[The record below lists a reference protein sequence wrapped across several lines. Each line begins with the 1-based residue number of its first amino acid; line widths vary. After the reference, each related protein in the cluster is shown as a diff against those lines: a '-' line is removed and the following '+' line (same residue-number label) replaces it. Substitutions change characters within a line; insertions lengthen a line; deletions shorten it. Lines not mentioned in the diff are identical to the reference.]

1 MLASGLL
8 LVTVLAF
15 LVILVLM
22 SVWKQRELS
31 GKMPPGPTPLPFI
44 GNYLQLNTEEIYNS
58 LMKIRERY
66 GPVFT
71 VHLGP
76 RRRIVILCGQEAVK
90 EALVDHALEFSGRG
104 ENATFDWLFKGY
116 GVAFSP
122 WERSKPLRRFS
133 IATLRDFGMGKRGIE
148 ERIQEEADYL
158 LEALQKTNGALID
171 PTFYLSRTVSNV
183 MSSIV
188 FGNRFDYED
197 KEFLSLLKMMTESF
211 QFTASSTGQL
221 YEMFS
226 SVMKHLPGPQQK
238 AFKELQGLEDFITK
252 KVEQHQSTLDS
263 NSPRD
268 FIDSFL
274 IHMQAE
280 KKNPNTEF
288 YMKNLVLT
296 TLNLFFAGT
305 ETVST
310 TLRYGFLL
318 LMKHP
323 DVEAKIHEEINQVIG
338 RNRQPK
344 YEDRM
349 KMPYTEAVIH
359 EIQRFADLIPM
370 GLPRRVT
377 KDTKFRDFLIPKGT
391 EVFPMLG
398 SVLNDPKFFSNPK
411 DFNPKHFL
419 DDNGQ
424 FKKND
429 AFIPFSLG
437 KRNCFGEGLARM
449 ELFLYLTNI
458 LQNFHLRS
466 SQAPRDIDVSP
477 KMVGFGTIPPNYT
490 MSFLSH

>member
-15 LVILVLM
+15 LVVMVLM
-22 SVWKQRELS
+22 SVWKQRKLS

-44 GNYLQLNTEEIYNS
+44 GNYLQLNTEQMYNS

-76 RRRIVILCGQEAVK
+76 RPVVVLCGQEAVK
-90 EALVDHALEFSGRG
+90 EALVDQAEEFSGRG
-104 ENATFDWLFKGY
+104 EQATFDWLFKGY
-116 GVAFSP
+116 GVAFSSG
-122 WERSKPLRRFS
+122 ERAKQLRRFS
-133 IATLRDFGMGKRGIE
+133 IATLRDFGVGKRGIE
-148 ERIQEEADYL
+148 ERIQEEAGFL
-158 LEALQKTNGALID
+158 LDAFRKTNELTSPNAI
-171 PTFYLSRTVSNV
+171 
-183 MSSIV
+183 
-188 FGNRFDYED
+188 
-197 KEFLSLLKMMTESF
+197 
-211 QFTASSTGQL
+211 AL

-226 SVMKHLPGPQQK
+226 SVMKHLPGPQQQ

-252 KVEQHQSTLDS
+252 KVEQNQSTLDP

-274 IHMQAE
+274 IRMQEE

-310 TLRYGFLL
+310 PLRYGFLL

-323 DVEAKIHEEINQVIG
+323 DVEAK
-338 RNRQPK
+338 
-344 YEDRM
+344 
-349 KMPYTEAVIH
+349 
-359 EIQRFADLIPM
+359 
-370 GLPRRVT
+370 
-377 KDTKFRDFLIPKGT
+377 GT

-398 SVLNDPKFFSNPK
+398 SVLRDPKFFSNPK

-419 DDNGQ
+419 DDKGQ

-429 AFIPFSLG
+429 AFVPFSVG
-437 KRNCFGEGLARM
+437 KRYCFGEGLARM
-449 ELFLYLTNI
+449 ELFLFLTNI

-466 SQAPRDIDVSP
+466 PQAPQDIDVSP
-477 KMVGFGTIPPNYT
+477 RLVGFATIPPNYT
-490 MSFLSH
+490 MSFLSR